1 MQLNTFTD
9 YSLRVLIYAAVR
21 REQRCMAA
29 EAAAA
34 FGVSR
39 HHIIKVIHTLQR
51 LGYLETT
58 RGRGGGF
65 RLAQDP
71 ERIRI
76 GDVVRHTEGT
86 LALAECFAGDVNR
99 CPLTPACG
107 LKGVLHE
114 AVDAFFGVL
123 DRWTVAD
130 LVARRRMVAL
140 VNGLGGVA

>member
-1 MQLNTFTD
+1 MQLNAFTD

-21 REQRCMAA
+21 RDERCMAA
-29 EAAAA
+29 EAASA

-76 GDVVRHTEGT
+76 GDVVRQTEGT
-86 LALAECFAGDVNR
+86 LALAECFAGDANR

-123 DRWTVAD
+123 DRCTVAD

-140 VNGLGGVA
+140 VNGLGGAA